1 MLLGTASALVYGV
14 SDFFGGVASRTQ
26 PALHVTIGAFAI
38 AAVLDAPVL
47 AVGSPA
53 WSAAALG
60 TGALG
65 GVCGGIGTWLFYA
78 ALARGPVGVVAPAVA
93 LIAAVLPALVGLLRG
108 EPIGLLTA
116 VALVAVVC
124 AGALLS
130 VERQAHLRPDRTT
143 VLLILAAGI
152 PYGTYLVVIGLS
164 PADSGA
170 VPLEADLVVSTLL
183 LLGVLAV
190 QRLRR
195 AAPGA
200 PLDRP
205 GPRGRPSGFRR
216 AVLRAPAE
224 RRGLVIAAGLSQAV
238 AGVLLVFALHLPAL
252 AIVGALSALYP
263 VGTVVLGILVL
274 HERARP
280 FQIAGMVLAIGGVAL
295 LALAR
300 A

>member
-1 MLLGTASALVYGV
+1 V
-14 SDFFGGVASRTQ
+14 
-26 PALHVTIGAFAI
+26 
-38 AAVLDAPVL
+38 
-47 AVGSPA
+47 

-65 GVCGGIGTWLFYA
+65 GLCGGIGTWLFYA

-93 LIAAVLPALVGLLRG
+93 LIAAVLPALVGVLRG
-108 EPIGLLTA
+108 EPIGPVTA

-143 VLLILAAGI
+143 VLLILGSGI
-152 PYGTYLVVIGLS
+152 PYGTYLVVIGSS

-170 VPLEADLVVSTLL
+170 VPLEADLVVGTLL
-183 LLGVLAV
+183 LLGIAAV
-190 QRLRR
+190 QRVRR
-195 AAPGA
+195 HGRGA

-205 GPRGRPSGFRR
+205 GASGLRGRFRR
-216 AVLRAPAE
+216 AVPGAQAE
-224 RRGLVIAAGLSQAV
+224 RRALILAAGLSQAV

-263 VGTVVLGILVL
+263 VGTVVLGIAVL

-280 FQIAGMVLAIGGVAL
+280 FQLAGMGLAIVGVAL
-295 LALAR
+295 LAVAR

>member
-1 MLLGTASALVYGV
+1 MLLGTASALLYGV
-14 SDFFGGVASRTQ
+14 SDFFGGAASRTR
-26 PALHVTIGAFAI
+26 PALHVTIGALAI

-108 EPIGLLTA
+108 EPIGPLTA

-130 VERQAHLRPDRTT
+130 VERQPHLRPDRTT
-143 VLLILAAGI
+143 VLLILGSGI

-170 VPLEADLVVSTLL
+170 VPLEADLVVGTLL
-183 LLGVLAV
+183 LLGVAV
-190 QRLRR
+190 AQRVRR
-195 AAPGA
+195 ADRGA
-200 PLDRP
+200 PLHP
-205 GPRGRPSGFRR
+205 PSTVGTWSRFRH
-216 AVLRAPAE
+216 AVLGAPAE
-224 RRGLVIAAGLSQAV
+224 GRGLVLAAGLSQAV

-263 VGTVVLGILVL
+263 VGTVVLGIVVL

-280 FQIAGMVLAIGGVAL
+280 FQLAGMVLAIVGVAL
-295 LALAR
+295 LAVAR

>member
-1 MLLGTASALVYGV
+1 LTWRVLVVLLGTGSALLYGV
-14 SDFFGGVASRTQ
+14 SDFFGGAASRTQ
-26 PALHVTIGAFAI
+26 PALRVTIGALAI
-38 AAVLDAPVL
+38 AAVLDLPVL
-47 AVGSPA
+47 AVGTPVWSVPA
-53 WSAAALG
+53 LI

-65 GVCGGIGTWLFYA
+65 GLCGGIGTWLFYA

-108 EPIGLLTA
+108 EPIGPLTG
-116 VALVAVVC
+116 VALVAVVV

-152 PYGTYLVVIGLS
+152 PYGLYLVVIGLS
-164 PADSGA
+164 PTDSGA
-170 VPLEADLVVSTLL
+170 VPLMADLVVGTLL
-183 LLGVLAV
+183 LLAIVGV

-195 AAPGA
+195 ADRGVPI
-200 PLDRP
+200 DRP
-205 GPRGRPSGFRR
+205 G
-216 AVLRAPAE
+216 AL
-224 RRGLVIAAGLSQAV
+224 LILAAGLSQAV

-263 VGTVVLGILVL
+263 VGTVALGIGVLG
-274 HERARP
+274 ERVRP
-280 FQIAGMVLAIGGVAL
+280 FQLAGMVLAIAGVAL
-295 LALAR
+295 LAVAR

>member
-1 MLLGTASALVYGV
+1 MLVVLLGTGSALLYGV
-14 SDFFGGVASRTQ
+14 SDFFGGAASRTQ
-26 PALHVTIGAFAI
+26 PALRVTIGALAI
-38 AAVLDAPVL
+38 AAVLDLPVL
-47 AVGSPA
+47 AVGAPV
-53 WSAAALG
+53 WSAPALI

-65 GVCGGIGTWLFYA
+65 GLCGGIGTWLFYA

-108 EPIGLLTA
+108 EPIGPLTGIALL
-116 VALVAVVC
+116 AVVV

-152 PYGTYLVVIGLS
+152 PYGLYLVVIGLS
-164 PADSGA
+164 PTDSGA
-170 VPLEADLVVSTLL
+170 VPLMADLVVGTLL
-183 LLGVLAV
+183 LLAIVGV

-195 AAPGA
+195 AGRGTPI
-200 PLDRP
+200 DRP
-205 GPRGRPSGFRR
+205 G
-216 AVLRAPAE
+216 AL
-224 RRGLVIAAGLSQAV
+224 LILAAGLSQAI

-263 VGTVVLGILVL
+263 VGTVVLGIAVL
-274 HERARP
+274 RERVRP
-280 FQIAGMVLAIGGVAL
+280 FQLTGMVLAIAGVAL
-295 LALAR
+295 LTLAH